1 MDVCIQL
8 YVVVS
13 DFCCRLFSKESDI
26 GCKWDGNGGCYPRV
40 KKTDW
45 LQILF
50 QSQ

>member
-26 GCKWDGNGGCYPRV
+26 GCKWNGNGGCYPRV